1 MRLKKEVFGNIFI
14 MREKEYVLK
23 RLIRPENG
31 KNQVTRGVWKE
42 SKGKLIEILIV
53 RKRNKVYSI
62 ILLAYINFIILR

>member
-31 KNQVTRGVWKE
+31 KNQVTRGV
-42 SKGKLIEILIV
+42 
-53 RKRNKVYSI
+53 
-62 ILLAYINFIILR
+62 